1 MFPTRSQF
9 DSYSSNHNSVMKL
22 NRQIKRNYPEL
33 SEQLT
38 IQLKQQKLAEQLC
51 FPWQINCE

>member
-9 DSYSSNHNSVMKL
+9 DSYSSNRNSVMKL